1 MFVVVRAIANDL
13 TNAFQSVGELGVSV
27 IESGER
33 WMNILA
39 QSIYTVDPNS
49 FAPLISNK
57 SLANAALGNPKL
69 RLFLAENNVSYIS
82 TPGFVPEAGD
92 FNIGNYLLG
101 LSRECFPLMA

>member
-1 MFVVVRAIANDL
+1 MFVVVRTIASDL
-13 TNAFQSVGELGVSV
+13 RHAFQSVGELVVSV

-39 QSIYTVDPNS
+39 KTIDTVDS
-49 FAPLISNK
+49 DIFAPLISNK

-101 LSRECFPLMA
+101 MLRA